1 MAEQIGSSIIFIK
14 SLVIESFVLA
24 WLFEQFSIPALNHH
38 VVGIEI
44 SLVNQLVL
52 YVENIFIAQA
62 IALSL
67 IPGIPLLQVPW
78 KAYETSNMQIS
89 RKQKFDIH
97 KFFSNSGITDWTNM
111 SYLFK
116 KLYGNKIVNKE
127 YKVKSRVFFSFLV
140 FLYDWNSFL
149 NFLALETV
157 KNELE
162 QKNVFASCTI

>member
-1 MAEQIGSSIIFIK
+1 M
-14 SLVIESFVLA
+14 
-24 WLFEQFSIPALNHH
+24 
-38 VVGIEI
+38 VGIEI

-116 KLYGNKIVNKE
+116 DLYGNKIVNKE
-127 YKVKSRVFFSFLV
+127 YKVEPRVFFSFLV
-140 FLYDWNSFL
+140 FLYD
-149 NFLALETV
+149 
-157 KNELE
+157 
-162 QKNVFASCTI
+162 

>member
-1 MAEQIGSSIIFIK
+1 MVS
-14 SLVIESFVLA
+14 
-24 WLFEQFSIPALNHH
+24 
-38 VVGIEI
+38 IEI

-111 SYLFK
+111 SYLFED
-116 KLYGNKIVNKE
+116 LYGNKIENKE
-127 YKVKSRVFFSFLV
+127 YRGRVKGIFQFSNGFIV
-140 FLYDWNSFL
+140 
-149 NFLALETV
+149 
-157 KNELE
+157 
-162 QKNVFASCTI
+162 

>member
-1 MAEQIGSSIIFIK
+1 MLRTF
-14 SLVIESFVLA
+14 L
-24 WLFEQFSIPALNHH
+24 WL
-38 VVGIEI
+38 
-44 SLVNQLVL
+44 
-52 YVENIFIAQA
+52 A

-78 KAYETSNMQIS
+78 NAYETSNMQIS

-116 KLYGNKIVNKE
+116 DLYGNKIENKE
-127 YKVKSRVFFSFLV
+127 YRGRVKGIFQFSNGIIVWLKFFSR
-140 FLYDWNSFL
+140 
-149 NFLALETV
+149 FLALETV